1 MLQVCWMWFHP
12 CAGRK
17 KRRASRQSTDLGP
30 LPSSAENPMAIMSYQ
45 PMDEQL
51 NTQFLNLLSD
61 HDNNGG
67 LQPLRNPNTG
77 GGGEGLSPQKLPQ
90 KHAHRSIP
98 AKRHSGGALSTCLL
112 PTTRQGLARD
122 TVPEACT
129 TSLQRPTSCFIS
141 GEDRLRGR

>member
-1 MLQVCWMWFHP
+1 MSKLRFLRLAVCSLTAGTEDDAAGMLNVFHP

-51 NTQFLNLLSD
+51 NTQFLNQLSD

-67 LQPLRNPNTG
+67 LQPLRNPNSG
-77 GGGEGLSPQKLPQ
+77 GVGKGLSPQGLPQ
-90 KHAHRSIP
+90 SMRTKAY
-98 AKRHSGGALSTCLL
+98 L
-112 PTTRQGLARD
+112 P
-122 TVPEACT
+122 
-129 TSLQRPTSCFIS
+129 IS
-141 GEDRLRGR
+141 VMVGR

>member
-1 MLQVCWMWFHP
+1 
-12 CAGRK
+12 
-17 KRRASRQSTDLGP
+17 
-30 LPSSAENPMAIMSYQ
+30 MAIMSYQ

-61 HDNNGG
+61 HDTNGG

-77 GGGEGLSPQKLPQ
+77 GAGEGLPPQKLPQ

-98 AKRHSGGALSTCLL
+98 ARRHSGGALSTCLL

-129 TSLQRPTSCFIS
+129 TSLQRPTSCFIT
-141 GEDRLRGR
+141 GEDRLRGGLTPRELL

>member
-1 MLQVCWMWFHP
+1 MGMLNVFYP

-77 GGGEGLSPQKLPQ
+77 GAGEGLSPRGLPH
-90 KHAHRSIP
+90 KHAHKSIP
-98 AKRHSGGALSTCLL
+98 AIRRYGGALSTRIL
-112 PTTRQGLARD
+112 PTTCQRLARD
-122 TVPEACT
+122 AAPEACT
-129 TSLQRPTSCFIS
+129 TSLQRPTYCFIS
-141 GEDRLRGR
+141 GEDRLRGG